1 MQIKPISINPW
12 SPKNL
17 HPHTSGDNHI
27 MEQTCKEIDYTVK
40 SVKTHNCLHKR
51 EKEKVKNLIFLRY
64 LSVLSK

>member
-1 MQIKPISINPW
+1 
-12 SPKNL
+12 
-17 HPHTSGDNHI
+17 